1 MKGVAIEGKE
11 GRAYLFVGKPKFV
24 LQNGLLVAEEL
35 DIICE
40 DIKVI
45 S

>member
-1 MKGVAIEGKE
+1 MKGVATEGEE
-11 GRAYLFVGKPKFV
+11 GQAYLFVSKPKFV
-24 LQNGLLVAEEL
+24 FQNGLLIGEEL